1 MKKEILKVS
10 RWTYFCLLFLL
21 LFATSISS
29 IAQSF
34 LKADGQRIVNETGQN
49 VLLRGIGLGGWMLQE
64 GYMLRVNGEGQQYK
78 IRERMEA
85 LIGKEKTEEF
95 YKAWLS
101 NFITKGDIDSLKAWG
116 FNSIRLPMHY
126 RLYTLSVDEE
136 PIKNEN
142 TWLEKG
148 FALTDSLLTWCR
160 SNKMYLILDMH
171 AAPGGQGNDLNIS
184 DRDPNKPSLWESEAN
199 QKKLIALWQKL
210 AKHYANDPWIGG
222 YDIINEPN
230 WGFKDPVKD
239 KNGIAEPS
247 NEPLKKLMIDITKAI
262 REVDQK
268 HIVIIEGNGW
278 GNNYSGILP
287 PWDDNLVLSFHKYW
301 NYNNEE
307 SIKQITQYRQQYNIP
322 VWLGET
328 GENSNV
334 WFTNAVRLVE
344 ENNIGWAWWP
354 LKKLGLNN
362 PLQIPINPGY
372 ESIIKYWRN
381 GTDKPDAATAYLGL
395 MQLAAQTNIR
405 ENLVHCDVIDAL
417 IRQPQTNSTLAFKKQ
432 SISNGSVVMA
442 VDFDLGRNGF
452 AYYDTDTA
460 NHRVSTGKNSAG
472 NTGHAYR
479 NDAVDIREMKSD
491 PQKFYVTDMKEGE
504 WLQYTLQFAEAG
516 NHDLELKV
524 SSPGNESNLVIEVN
538 GKAVGNIT
546 ILSTGEPEKWTT
558 ATLKNV
564 LFTQGQNKIRIIV
577 SKEGT
582 ELAEIRFTKNKTSP

>member
-1 MKKEILKVS
+1 
-10 RWTYFCLLFLL
+10 
-21 LFATSISS
+21 
-29 IAQSF
+29 
-34 LKADGQRIVNETGQN
+34 
-49 VLLRGIGLGGWMLQE
+49 
-64 GYMLRVNGEGQQYK
+64 
-78 IRERMEA
+78 
-85 LIGKEKTEEF
+85 
-95 YKAWLS
+95 
-101 NFITKGDIDSLKAWG
+101 
-116 FNSIRLPMHY
+116 
-126 RLYTLSVDEE
+126 
-136 PIKNEN
+136 
-142 TWLEKG
+142 
-148 FALTDSLLTWCR
+148 
-160 SNKMYLILDMH
+160 
-171 AAPGGQGNDLNIS
+171 
-184 DRDPNKPSLWESEAN
+184 
-199 QKKLIALWQKL
+199 
-210 AKHYANDPWIGG
+210 
-222 YDIINEPN
+222 
-230 WGFKDPVKD
+230 
-239 KNGIAEPS
+239 
-247 NEPLKKLMIDITKAI
+247 
-262 REVDQK
+262 
-268 HIVIIEGNGW
+268 
-278 GNNYSGILP
+278 
-287 PWDDNLVLSFHKYW
+287 
-301 NYNNEE
+301 
-307 SIKQITQYRQQYNIP
+307 
-322 VWLGET
+322 
-328 GENSNV
+328 
-334 WFTNAVRLVE
+334 
-344 ENNIGWAWWP
+344 
-354 LKKLGLNN
+354 LNN

-405 ENLVHCDVIDAL
+405 ENLVHRDVIDAL

-442 VDFDLGRNGF
+442 ADFDLGRNGF

-577 SKEGT
+577 SKEGA